1 MYNRSISLVPGG
13 FNRLGGLSPLS
24 SSDQSLV
31 SEWQES
37 VRAFNNSDRVPVMFY
52 LRPVPRLK
60 PLGSAI
66 TSVFVSTFAMLS
78 TLWSLFHIVAGAFAR
93 PDSTQTDDSVANVQV
108 LRAYSLVGSGSEK
121 QGFIDGR
128 DRSNSSLPSASN
140 EEYQSLHATMERL
153 SLTLDNHI
161 ERSNIAIAEVQLAMA
176 QMRLSLQKS
185 PALRNHLGKNYNE
198 ALGDLSPDS
207 D

>member
-1 MYNRSISLVPGG
+1 MFQNTLQALYHTVRME
-13 FNRLGGLSPLS
+13 LGVILENQIYAFPEI
-24 SSDQSLV
+24 LV

-37 VRAFNNSDRVPVMFY
+37 VRAFNNTDRVPVM
-52 LRPVPRLK
+52 

-78 TLWSLFHIVAGAFAR
+78 TLWSLFHIVAEAFAR

-140 EEYQSLHATMERL
+140 EEYQSLYATMERL

-161 ERSNIAIAEVQLAMA
+161 ERSNIAMGEVQLAVA
-176 QMRLSLQKS
+176 QMRLSLQKNVV
-185 PALRNHLGKNYNE
+185 LRNHAGENYNR
-198 ALGDLSPDS
+198 ALGDLQGSPDG